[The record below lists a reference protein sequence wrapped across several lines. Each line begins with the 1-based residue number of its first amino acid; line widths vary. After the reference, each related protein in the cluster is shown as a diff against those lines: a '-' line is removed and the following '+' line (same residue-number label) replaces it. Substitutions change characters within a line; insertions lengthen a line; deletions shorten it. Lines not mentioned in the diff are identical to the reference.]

1 MIRQKKI
8 TVKTFIEVLKQK
20 DPQERHEKLLDV
32 CVEYGESDHGR
43 KTGTVKFKSLR
54 NQEEP
59 RELLRR
65 EH

>member
-8 TVKTFIEVLKQK
+8 TVKTLIEVLKQK

-32 CVEYGESDHGR
+32 CVKYGETDHGR
-43 KTGTVKFKSLR
+43 KTGTVKLISLG
-54 NQEEP
+54 NQEEA